1 MTFCVFN
8 NHPWETTLMG
18 SEELKEKILHHC
30 PIKATKSQGTVQ
42 HLSKCYVTVRNHL
55 LSCPGWR

>member
-1 MTFCVFN
+1 MTFWVFK

-18 SEELKEKILHHC
+18 SEELKAKILHHC
-30 PIKATKSQGTVQ
+30 PITATVQ
-42 HLSKCYVTVRNHL
+42 HLSKHYVTVRNHL